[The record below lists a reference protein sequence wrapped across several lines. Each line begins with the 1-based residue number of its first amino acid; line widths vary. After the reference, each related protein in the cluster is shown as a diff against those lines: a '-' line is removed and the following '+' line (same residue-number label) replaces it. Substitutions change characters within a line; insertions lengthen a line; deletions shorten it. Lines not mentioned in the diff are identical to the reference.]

1 MSMRD
6 VIIMSFKED
15 SKAPNNPVLPVIL
28 YEGAFKGNTSR
39 IEGVFNR
46 HDWRNS
52 WTGGVYD
59 YHHFHTNVHEALGVV
74 QGWAVLRLGGG
85 NGYDVELRP
94 GDVLALPAGT
104 GHKRISASADFRV
117 VGAYPRGMKW
127 NLWTSEDGE
136 RALAR
141 AEIARVP
148 LPDTDPVHG
157 ADGPLID
164 YWRPA
169 SPLRQAIGDEEPA

>member
-1 MSMRD
+1 MGMRD
-6 VIIMSFKED
+6 VFIMSFKED
-15 SKAPNNPVLPVIL
+15 RAAPNNPVLPVIL
-28 YEGAFKGNTSR
+28 YEGAFKGNASR

-46 HDWRNS
+46 HEWLNS
-52 WTGGVYD
+52 WKGGVYE
-59 YHHFHTNVHEALGVV
+59 YHHYHTNAHEALGVV
-74 QGWAVLRLGGG
+74 QGRAILRLGGE
-85 NGYDVELRP
+85 NGHDVELRA

-104 GHKRISASADFRV
+104 GHKRISASADFQV

-136 RALAR
+136 RLLAL

-157 ADGPLID
+157 ADGPLLD
-164 YWRPA
+164 YWRSAARRLQPV
-169 SPLRQAIGDEEPA
+169 GDEETA

>member
-1 MSMRD
+1 
-6 VIIMSFKED
+6 MSFKED
-15 SKAPNNPVLPVIL
+15 ITAPNNPVLPVIL
-28 YEGAFKGNTSR
+28 YEGAFKRNTSR

-46 HDWRNS
+46 HEWRNS

-74 QGWAVLRLGGG
+74 QGSAILRLGGESG
-85 NGYDVELRP
+85 HDVEIRA

-117 VGAYPRGMKW
+117 VGAYPCGAKW
-127 NLWTSEDGE
+127 NLWTSESGE
-136 RALAR
+136 RKLAI
-141 AEIARVP
+141 AEIAQVP

-157 ADGPLID
+157 ADGPLIE

-169 SPLRQAIGDEEPA
+169 FGRLQPIGDEEPA